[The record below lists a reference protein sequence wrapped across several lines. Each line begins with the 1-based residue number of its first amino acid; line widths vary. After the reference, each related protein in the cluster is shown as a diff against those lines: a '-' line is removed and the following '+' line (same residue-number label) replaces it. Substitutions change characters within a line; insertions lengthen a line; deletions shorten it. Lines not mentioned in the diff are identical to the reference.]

1 MNRVLL
7 FAAVLLI
14 SAPAPGLDRLFF
26 TPAER
31 EALDRQAT
39 RIKTPETR
47 NKTQTD
53 IDYAGYVRRSDGNV
67 TYWLDGK
74 PVSDQPPHALK
85 PGQQMESGRRLESW
99 QAP

>member
-14 SAPAPGLDRLFF
+14 SAPAPALDRLFF

-31 EALDRQAT
+31 EAMDRKAT
-39 RIKTPETR
+39 RAKAPETR
-47 NKTQTD
+47 YKEQTD
-53 IDYAGYVRRSDGNV
+53 IGYAGYVRRSDGNV

-74 PVSDQPPHALK
+74 PVSDPPPHALK
-85 PGQQMESGRRLESW
+85 PGQKMESGRRLESW
-99 QAP
+99 QTP